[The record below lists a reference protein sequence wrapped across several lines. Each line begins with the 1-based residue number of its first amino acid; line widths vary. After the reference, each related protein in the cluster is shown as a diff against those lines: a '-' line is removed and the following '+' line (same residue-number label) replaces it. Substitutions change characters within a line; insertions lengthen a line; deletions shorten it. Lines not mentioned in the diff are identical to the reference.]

1 MATFQK
7 KSRIQAIINFLK
19 LADTRLV
26 SVQTADCHYFLLL
39 LLLLSLTLIDIA
51 VLHNA

>member
-26 SVQTADCHYFLLL
+26 SVQTAGCHYFLLS
-39 LLLLSLTLIDIA
+39 LLSLTLIDIE
-51 VLHNA
+51 VLHNE

>member
-26 SVQTADCHYFLLL
+26 SVQTAD
-39 LLLLSLTLIDIA
+39 SLFYIVIIIIIDTY
-51 VLHNA
+51 